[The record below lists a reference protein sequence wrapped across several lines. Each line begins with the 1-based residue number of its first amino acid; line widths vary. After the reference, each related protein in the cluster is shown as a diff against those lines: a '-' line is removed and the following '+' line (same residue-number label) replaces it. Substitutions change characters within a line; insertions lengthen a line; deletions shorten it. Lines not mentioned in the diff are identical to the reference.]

1 MAFKDLQPHQK
12 LIAVHTDF
20 MRHPEFCILG
30 GVTQIGKVEVSH
42 AVPTA
47 GTDGEDVYYNPD
59 FIKDM
64 TRGQLRYLVGHE
76 SLHKALH
83 HCTEYATLKERHPE
97 EFAQAIDYV
106 VNGTLE
112 SMDTGEVKFLERPTN
127 VPPLVNSRYD
137 TMGVPEVVRA
147 LLQKKK
153 EGGAG
158 KATQPM
164 DTHMHT
170 ERTEGNAEEMDAV
183 QQKIDDAVRHGEIM
197 QGQMRSEKGAGSGA
211 LGGFR
216 ESVTDWRPY
225 LRRFVQ
231 EMCEGDD
238 QSRFS
243 PPNKR
248 MLPMDIIMPSRFSEA
263 TGELIVACDTS
274 GSMGHILPQVFGEV
288 ARVCQVSSPERV
300 RIIWWDTKVA
310 GEQVIERKNFA
321 SIATQLAPR
330 GGGGTTVS
338 CVARYVREKKYKPK
352 ATIMISDGYVEAQYE
367 TVPGNLL
374 WGIVGNRGFVPL
386 RGKVLH
392 ITEV

>member
-1 MAFKDLQPHQK
+1 
-12 LIAVHTDF
+12 

-30 GVTQIGKVEVSH
+30 GVTQIGKVETTDKI
-42 AVPTA
+42 PTA
-47 GTDGEDVYYNPD
+47 GTDGEDVYYNPE

-64 TRGQLRYLVGHE
+64 TRKQLRYLVGHE
-76 SLHKALH
+76 ALHKALH
-83 HCTEYATLKERHPE
+83 HCTEYTGLKERHPE

-112 SMDTGEVKFLERPTN
+112 TMDIGEVKFLERPTSA
-127 VPPLVNSRYD
+127 PPLVNSKYD
-137 TMGVPEVVRA
+137 NMGVPEVVRD
-147 LLQKKK
+147 LLQNPPPSDSPPPK
-153 EGGAG
+153 
-158 KATQPM
+158 PM
-164 DTHMHT
+164 DTHVHKSLT
-170 ERTEGNAEEMDAV
+170 EANAQEMAAV
-183 QQKIDDAVRHGEIM
+183 QEKIDDAVRHGEIM
-197 QGQMRSEKGAGSGA
+197 KGQLRGDSGAGSAA

-248 MLPMDIIMPSRFSEA
+248 MLPMDIIMPSRFSEG

-274 GSMGHILPQVFGEV
+274 GSMNHILPQVFGEV
-288 ARVCQVSSPERV
+288 ARVCQVASPERV

-310 GEQVIERKNFA
+310 GEQVIERKDFA
-321 SIATQLAPR
+321 SIAGMLSPR

-338 CVARYVREKKYKPK
+338 CVAQYVREKKYKPK
-352 ATIMISDGYVEAQYE
+352 ATIMISDGYIEAQYE

-374 WGIVGNRGFVPL
+374 WGIVGNRGFVPQ